1 MGTFIYRGEE
11 FKADK
16 EKRKSTD
23 LASLAN
29 KAFRLQDKMTYNE
42 FVQLMERPREI
53 VPEMKKECPIV
64 KNKSNIEKQ
73 PVSLGLCFAN
83 QVIFLGFSSKHR
95 SNTKYLEETTQ
106 RDETG
111 TTLKSGTDYKN

>member
-23 LASLAN
+23 LASLVN

-53 VPEMKKECPIV
+53 VPEIKKECLIV
-64 KNKSNIEKQ
+64 KNKSNMRPLQ
-73 PVSLGLCFAN
+73 NLSPTNLSSL
-83 QVIFLGFSSKHR
+83 
-95 SNTKYLEETTQ
+95 
-106 RDETG
+106 
-111 TTLKSGTDYKN
+111 